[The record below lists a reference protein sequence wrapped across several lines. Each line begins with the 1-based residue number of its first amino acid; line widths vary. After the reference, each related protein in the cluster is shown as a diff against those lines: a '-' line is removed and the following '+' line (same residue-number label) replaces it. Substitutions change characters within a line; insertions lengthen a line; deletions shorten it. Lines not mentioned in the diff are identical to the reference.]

1 MLLQMVVELVVL
13 SLSLMLS
20 LLIVIPSSAKP
31 AAKAAVIA
39 LLIGVYGVY
48 GGGELVVMGV
58 VVIVVSVEPAVGVT
72 PDVSLLP
79 LPSVSFAI
87 AESLVISVLTSTITS
102 LKISYIP
109 IVNWGAWS
117 VWWW

>member
-1 MLLQMVVELVVL
+1 ML

-20 LLIVIPSSAKP
+20 LLVVIPSSAKP

-39 LLIGVYGVY
+39 LLIGVY

-79 LPSVSFAI
+79 LSFAI
-87 AESLVISVLTSTITS
+87 AESLVISALTSTIAS
-102 LKISYIP
+102 LKISSILSF
-109 IVNWGAWS
+109 VANRC
-117 VWWW
+117 